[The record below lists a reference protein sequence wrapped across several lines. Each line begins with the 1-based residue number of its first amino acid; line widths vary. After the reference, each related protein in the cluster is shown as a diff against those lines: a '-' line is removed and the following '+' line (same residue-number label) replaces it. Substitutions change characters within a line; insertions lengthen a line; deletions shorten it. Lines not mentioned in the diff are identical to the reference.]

1 MAFAFMSG
9 KAAALVGIFSNHLT
23 LTLNRFDSMRARID
37 AYFGYHRMLS
47 KRFPFAIYYDLH
59 KDEIRVWRV
68 LDCRRDPRW
77 LKLQVTRGRKL

>member
-9 KAAALVGIFSNHLT
+9 KAAALVGIFLEP
-23 LTLNRFDSMRARID
+23 LNSDIQSLRLYASTHRRVL
-37 AYFGYHRMLS
+37 GYHRMLS
-47 KRFPFAIYYDLH
+47 KRFPFAIYYDLN

-77 LKLQVTRGRKL
+77 LKRQLTRGCKL